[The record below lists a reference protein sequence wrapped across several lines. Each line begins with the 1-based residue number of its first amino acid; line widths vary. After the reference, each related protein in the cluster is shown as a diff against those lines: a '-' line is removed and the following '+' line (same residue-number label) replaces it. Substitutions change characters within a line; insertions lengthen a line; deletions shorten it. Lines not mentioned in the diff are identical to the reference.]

1 MKQSGIEEKLGG
13 DRLTDEGRMEGRED
27 QTKDI
32 WGAGRRMKRREG
44 RKERWKR
51 RKHRSN
57 DRREEGRR
65 KVVMRWEG
73 N

>member
-1 MKQSGIEEKLGG
+1 MKQSRTEEKLKG
-13 DRLTDEGRMEGRED
+13 DRLTDERRKEGRED

-32 WGAGRRMKRREG
+32 WDAGRRMKRHEG
-44 RKERWKR
+44 KKEKWKR

-65 KVVMRWEG
+65 KGVMRWEG